1 MTVSPG
7 QSIQAAVDRAR
18 PGDTIVVQPG
28 TYAETVQVSKDDL
41 TIRGAGATPQGSVLA
56 AAPRT
61 ASFCSRNG
69 RNGFCVIGS
78 AQRPVRGG
86 HVTGFLI
93 QHLPGYGII
102 AFHADDVTVDNLVVR
117 DNGGNGIASIFTHR
131 FTIANVVASNN
142 AGFGVDAGNTDRM
155 AVTGVIARDNG
166 YYGIGRRLCC
176 SRLVSSTTDPRLDLV
191 RVKQRR
197 MNGVGVGRSL
207 FRCRAVGSGFS
218 LLGRP

>member
-1 MTVSPG
+1 VPLRAAIGPLVAAMVALTAAELW
-7 QSIQAAVDRAR
+7 QSA
-18 PGDTIVVQPG
+18 GG
-28 TYAETVQVSKDDL
+28 WGLSYAM
-41 TIRGAGATPQGSVLA
+41 A
-56 AAPRT
+56 AAAR
-61 ASFCSRNG
+61 
-69 RNGFCVIGS
+69 
-78 AQRPVRGG
+78 
-86 HVTGFLI
+86 
-93 QHLPGYGII
+93 HLPGYGII
-102 AFHADDVTVDNLVVR
+102 AFHADDLTVDNLVVR

-166 YYGIGRRLCC
+166 CYGIGRRLCC